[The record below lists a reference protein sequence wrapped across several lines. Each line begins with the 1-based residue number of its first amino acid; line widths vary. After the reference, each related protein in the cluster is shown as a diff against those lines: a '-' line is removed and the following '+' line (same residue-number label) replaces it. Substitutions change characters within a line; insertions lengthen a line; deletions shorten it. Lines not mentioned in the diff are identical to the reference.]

1 MKWTPA
7 GPRKGSGTWG
17 VGWGKDPALCPRL
30 CQRGKCKAVTAPCSL
45 PSGTQQLCFLL
56 AQSPRRSPWS
66 CPSRSFP
73 GARAPSSPVRC
84 EGTPS
89 PLSCGCATLSPS
101 LPATGS
107 GSPAGH
113 CGWSAWGLR
122 MTAYTSAW
130 QRTRSAARK
139 PWCN

>member
-1 MKWTPA
+1 MKQTPV
-7 GPRKGSGTWG
+7 GPHKGSGSW
-17 VGWGKDPALCPRL
+17 GWGKDPSLCPHP
-30 CQRGKCKAVTAPCSL
+30 CQRAKCKTMTVSCSL
-45 PSGTQQLCFLL
+45 PRGTQQPHFFP

-73 GARAPSSPVRC
+73 GARAPSSPARC

-89 PLSCGCATLSPS
+89 PPSCGCATPSPS

-107 GSPAGH
+107 GSPAGR
-113 CGWSAWGLR
+113 CGWSAWGPR

-130 QRTRSAARK
+130 RRMRSAARK